1 MHCPSVCSLVQ
12 RAWWL
17 VSQAARGVAVSLST
31 SLSLGVFFLQFLEW
45 WYSSENQNTVKTLTS
60 LPAPPPPL
68 HLQEEYS
75 CGGSPSLSA
84 NRHKETQLGSDSRNC
99 PLCRRA
105 RTNSTVLSTSGFV
118 FCYRCIYVYVK
129 ANRRCPVTGY
139 PTELQHLIKIYS
151 PEG

>member
-1 MHCPSVCSLVQ
+1 MHCSSVCSLLQ
-12 RAWWL
+12 RVWWL
-17 VSQAARGVAVSLST
+17 VSQTARGVAVSLST

-68 HLQEEYS
+68 HLQEEHS
-75 CGGSPSLSA
+75 CRDSPTVSA
-84 NRHKETQLGSDSRNC
+84 NHSEGTQLGSDRRDC
-99 PLCRRA
+99 PLCRRP
-105 RTNSTVLSTSGFV
+105 RTNATVLSTSGFV
-118 FCYRCIYVYVK
+118 FCYRCVYVYVK

-151 PEG
+151 PES

>member
-1 MHCPSVCSLVQ
+1 MHCSAVCSAAQ

-17 VSQAARGVAVSLST
+17 AAGAARGAAVSLSS

-45 WYSSENQNTVKTLTS
+45 WYSSENRDTVKNLTS

-68 HLQEEYS
+68 HLRRD
-75 CGGSPSLSA
+75 CGKDDGPGGGA
-84 NRHKETQLGSDSRNC
+84 DC
-99 PLCRRA
+99 PLCRGP
-105 RTNSTVLSTSGFV
+105 RTNATVLSTSGFV
-118 FCYRCIYVYVK
+118 FCYRCVYAYVK

-139 PTELQHLIKIYS
+139 PTEPQHLVKIYA